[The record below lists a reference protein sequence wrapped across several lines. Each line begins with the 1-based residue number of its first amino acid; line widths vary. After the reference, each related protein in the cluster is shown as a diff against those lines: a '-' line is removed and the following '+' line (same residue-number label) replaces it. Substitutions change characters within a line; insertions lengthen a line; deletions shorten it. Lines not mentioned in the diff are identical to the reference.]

1 MGAVIKHL
9 DFYRIT
15 QLTLVRTENDI
26 IDFLALRVSLASV
39 GTHDQIQVFQELNLA
54 GRAE

>member
-9 DFYRIT
+9 DIYRIT

-39 GTHDQIQVFQELNLA
+39 GTHDQIQVFQELN
-54 GRAE
+54 